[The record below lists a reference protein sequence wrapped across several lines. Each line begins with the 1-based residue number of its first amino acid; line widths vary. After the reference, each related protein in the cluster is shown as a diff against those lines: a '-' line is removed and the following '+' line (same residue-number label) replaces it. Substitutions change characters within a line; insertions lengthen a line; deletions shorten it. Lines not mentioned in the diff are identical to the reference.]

1 MKYKNIIKTAFL
13 VLAGAV
19 ALASCQNKEFDEVT
33 SLSLKRCLEPLN
45 LNARVNAA
53 KGDEVT
59 FSWDVNKDADHFN
72 LVVYTDEAMTQ
83 KYLDE
88 TIEAAR
94 VPYVKRVDADATYY
108 FKVQA
113 LAEGRESS
121 NWAVYDGSFKTY
133 AVKDNLYMKVT
144 GKTEGSISLSWS
156 KEVSDYLEVDRI
168 EARPVAG
175 GDPVVYTLSD
185 SDKTNAG
192 ATVPGLKASTEY
204 DVVLFFKSASRGA
217 ATVWT
222 LPNAGSLTRVSDKDA
237 LKDAVLSGTPV
248 YLTLAGSPYEIG
260 STKPVKGSQVFGET
274 DADGNRPVI
283 ICDIKIGT
291 DYTGGDFYFEGVDFD
306 GAGTYSRIF
315 EHNGGELSVGSIKLV
330 NCAIHNYTAGLFYD
344 NNADAM
350 TLGEFAME
358 GCDMFDISGGG
369 GDCFDVRKTFTVN
382 KITMVN
388 NTIYDG
394 VRTLFRVDA
403 GLTCGDV
410 VFDNNTVKNIAN
422 FDNSNCRGI
431 FAFRSQVNEF
441 SFKKNLFLYEE
452 DANPEAATLRSNL
465 FNANA
470 ATLMPNTLN
479 AADNFVYIHGKDFFK
494 QCSAQDAKVTVLEAD
509 PCYNGKGNFFQ
520 LANEALAEKKVGAAK
535 WWNAFV
541 EEPEDLTQEVTAAP
555 HVWDFKDA
563 RLFAGNVKKQM
574 VRDGLL
580 ITASEAYPVN
590 ADGAINFT
598 VASELNRKGVPTD
611 AFLSFKVNQA
621 GSIDFEVA
629 DPGKTGSS
637 VVFGLLDDNGYSVL
651 GGAVASAANPGI
663 QKIVVPAVAG
673 EGTIM
678 IHATGPVSL
687 TKLAW
692 SADVLAGN
700 KVLATPKPVVEP
712 VTLTEGDE
720 TAVTVSW
727 EAVPNAA
734 DYVVV
739 FNKRAAAPQTE
750 LSYTVAAED
759 IAALK
764 AGLYTFTVTANPAA
778 EDIYYTKSD
787 AGSAAF
793 AIQPKASAGGETV
806 TVTLSWDFS
815 TSDWQTELG
824 KLGASGADIATADM
838 TYDGLTLF
846 WKSKCKYGATYL
858 QFGGAGVNKDTGALD
873 RYMKFT
879 APEAGTLTVT
889 ASNTGS
895 SEDLTRMVYVK
906 VGDDVQ
912 QLGGGVPSTSP
923 ATLEF
928 SVAAGDVYIST
939 AGNAL
944 RIYKVEFTYTYT
956 TGGETPK
963 EDYVWD
969 FSMADWQAELA
980 AKGAKN
986 ADITNWVSTVEG
998 LTWTSTAKSKW
1009 NTAIIN
1015 EVEYTYI
1022 QAGGKGT
1029 ATDRVF
1035 TFTVQSA
1042 GTVTVLASNTGGSA
1056 ATDDR
1061 RPAVIDATGAVQLG
1075 ATPAP
1080 ASNAPQEYAF
1090 EVEPGQVSIYP
1101 DTNGL
1106 RFYKIEFHSK

>member
-13 VLAGAV
+13 VLAGAM

-83 KYLDE
+83 EYLNE
-88 TIEAAR
+88 TVEAAR
-94 VPYVKRVDADATYY
+94 IPYVKRVDADATYY

-113 LAEGRESS
+113 QAEGRESS

-185 SDKTNAG
+185 SDRTKAAT
-192 ATVPGLKASTEY
+192 TVPGLKASTEY

-222 LPNAGSLTRVSDKDA
+222 LPSAESLTRVSDKDA
-237 LKDAVLSGTPV
+237 LKDAVLNGTPV

-382 KITMVN
+382 KITLVN

-479 AADNFVYIHGKDFFK
+479 AADNYIYIHGKDFFK
-494 QCSAQDAKVTVLEAD
+494 QCSAQDAKMTVLEAD

-637 VVFGLLDDNGYSVL
+637 VVFGLLDDNGYAVL

-673 EGTIM
+673 EGAIM

-687 TKLAW
+687 TRLAW

-806 TVTLSWDFS
+806 TVTWTWDFS
-815 TSDWQTELG
+815 SSDWQQEFNRY
-824 KLGASGADIATADM
+824 GAANTDITNWNL
-838 TYDGLTLF
+838 TYDNLTIVSTA
-846 WKSKCKYGATYL
+846 KSKYNTTFF
-858 QFGGAGVNKDTGALD
+858 QWGGKGTLED

-879 APEAGTLTVT
+879 APGQGTLKVW
-889 ASNTGS
+889 ASNTGG
-895 SEDLTRMVYVK
+895 SEDLTRCVTVNQNG
-906 VGDDVQ
+906 VETSVA
-912 QLGGGVPSTSP
+912 GGVPSGGTQ
-923 ATLEF
+923 AECEF
-928 SVAAGDVYIST
+928 SVMEGDVYFYCT
-939 AGNAL
+939 GNAL
-944 RIYKVEFTYTYT
+944 RFYKAEYTYSYT

-969 FSMADWQAELA
+969 FSTADWQAELA

-1009 NTAIIN
+1009 NTATIN

-1042 GTVTVLASNTGGSA
+1042 GIVTVLASNTGGSA

-1061 RPAVIDATGAVQLG
+1061 RPAVVDATGAVQFG